1 MIRPSGPTPPWQ
13 RAKTVISPLLLGRD
27 VAISAPKLTQH
38 LAQWAGTDDRRI
50 ALSTLL
56 AALAQGSVP
65 LAGRLAQGHL
75 TGDPTAVIGRNESGD
90 KQKALDMAAHDHF
103 IDLLRGLSVAR
114 VLSEEAEQVIEL
126 DPAGQFDVSMDPI
139 DGSGSI
145 GIGAPLGALF
155 AIFPAGDSFL
165 RPGREMMAAAYVSFG
180 HSVDFG
186 FSTGDGVAISTLDP
200 VTATFHVDTP
210 DVRLKQDTSTIA
222 FNASN
227 QNRWVPGLRSYVC
240 DLLEGA
246 DGPRGRDFNMRWIA
260 AAVGDLHRI
269 LRRGGLFMYPGDS
282 RPGYESGFL
291 RLAYEAFPIAYLIE
305 QAGGAATDGRNPI
318 LDLTPAHLHDRVSLV
333 FGSSK
338 EVAMV
343 GEYLA
348 NHNPQE
354 T

>member
-1 MIRPSGPTPPWQ
+1 MI
-13 RAKTVISPLLLGRD
+13 APLTLAQDR
-27 VAISAPKLTQH
+27 AISAPT
-38 LAQWAGTDDRRI
+38 LAQYLARWAADDRQT
-50 ALSTLL
+50 ALAALL
-56 AALAQGSVP
+56 AALAEGSIP

-75 TGDPTAVIGRNESGD
+75 TGDPTAVLGTNESGD

-103 IDLLRGLSVAR
+103 VALLRGLSVAR
-114 VLSEEAEQVIEL
+114 ILSEEAEKVIEL
-126 DPAGQFDVSMDPI
+126 DPNGQFDVAMDPI

-155 AIFPAGDSFL
+155 AIFPAGESFL
-165 RPGREMMAAAYVSFG
+165 RPGREMIAAAYVSFG

-186 FSTGDGVAISTLDP
+186 FSAGDGVSIATLDP
-200 VTATFHVDTP
+200 VTGTFHVDTT
-210 DVRLKQDTSTIA
+210 DVRLKDDTSTIA

-227 QNRWVPGLRSYVC
+227 RKRWLGGLQTYVL

-269 LRRGGLFMYPGDS
+269 LRRGGLFMYPADN
-282 RPGYESGFL
+282 RPGYEDGFL

-305 QAGGAATDGRNPI
+305 QAGGAATDGTRAI
-318 LDLTPAHLHDRVSLV
+318 LDLTPAHLHDRVPLI
-333 FGSSK
+333 FGNRN
-338 EVAMV
+338 EVATV
-343 GEYLA
+343 GAYLS
-348 NHNPQE
+348 NPKLQE

>member
-1 MIRPSGPTPPWQ
+1 VQ
-13 RAKTVISPLLLGRD
+13 Y
-27 VAISAPKLTQH
+27 
-38 LAQWAGTDDRRI
+38 LAQWAGGDDTRG
-50 ALSTLL
+50 AL
-56 AALAQGSVP
+56 AALLSALARGSVP

-75 TGDPTAVIGRNESGD
+75 TGDPTAIVGINESGD

-114 VLSEEAEQVIEL
+114 ILSEEAEEVIEL
-126 DPAGQFDVSMDPI
+126 DPAGRFDLAMDPI

-155 AIFPAGDSFL
+155 AIFPASGTFL
-165 RPGREMMAAAYVSFG
+165 RSGRDMIAAAYVSFG

-186 FSTGDGVAISTLDP
+186 FSTGDGVSIATLDP
-200 VTATFHVDTP
+200 ATKTFHVGTTH
-210 DVRLKQDTSTIA
+210 VRVQENTGTIA

-227 QNRWVPGLRSYVC
+227 RKRWLPGLQSYVL

-246 DGPRGRDFNMRWIA
+246 EGPRERDFNMRWIA

-269 LRRGGLFMYPGDS
+269 MRSGGLFMYPGDT
-282 RPGYESGFL
+282 RPGYENGFL

-305 QAGGAATDGRNPI
+305 QAGGAATDGQRPI
-318 LDLTPAHLHDRVSLV
+318 LDLTPSHPHDRVPLI
-333 FGSSK
+333 FGSRT
-338 EVAMV
+338 EVAV
-343 GEYLA
+343 LGDYLA
-348 NHNPQE
+348 KSQPQE

>member
-1 MIRPSGPTPPWQ
+1 MTAPLILAQDGP
-13 RAKTVISPLLLGRD
+13 
-27 VAISAPKLTQH
+27 ISAPALTQH
-38 LAQWAGTDDRRI
+38 LARWAGQDDSRH
-50 ALSTLL
+50 AL
-56 AALAQGSVP
+56 AALLTALAEGSIP

-75 TGDPTAVIGRNESGD
+75 TGDPTTVLGINDSGD

-103 IDLLRGLSVAR
+103 VALLRGFSVAR
-114 VLSEEAEQVIEL
+114 ILSEESDTVIEL
-126 DPAGQFDVSMDPI
+126 DPTGRFDVAMDPI

-155 AIFPAGDSFL
+155 AVFPAGESFL
-165 RPGREMMAAAYVSFG
+165 RPGREIIAAAYVSFG

-186 FSTGDGVAISTLDP
+186 FSAGDGVSIATLDP
-200 VTATFHVDTP
+200 ASGVFHVDTT
-210 DVRLKQDTSTIA
+210 DVRMKDDTTTIA

-227 QNRWVPGLRSYVC
+227 RKRWLPGLQTYVL

-246 DGPRGRDFNMRWIA
+246 EGPRGRDFNMRWIA

-282 RPGYESGFL
+282 RPGYEDGFL

-305 QAGGAATDGRNPI
+305 QAGGAATDGTSAI
-318 LDLTPAHLHDRVSLV
+318 LDRIPAHLHDRVPLI
-333 FGSSK
+333 FGNRG
-338 EVAMV
+338 EVATV
-343 GEYLA
+343 GDYLA
-348 NHNPQE
+348 IPEHQE